1 MPPRLT
7 NNYSNETKSQIKQ
20 ADLVL
25 LVCDFD
31 GAIVP
36 LPQTPEEVH
45 MAETVHDHL
54 QKISKIESVRFAV
67 ISGRAPLDL
76 KERIGLA
83 DCHYLCN
90 HGLEISGPE
99 LNFHHS
105 SAERLRDAIHA
116 AANTLR
122 VQLRVDR
129 VIIEDRGLTAA
140 LNYRNVL
147 ESQVSSLLAKARNL
161 LANGVH
167 SRQIRIEPG
176 RRSLE
181 ILPAVDW
188 DRGKA
193 TKMLYQNFRAIY
205 PESKILLLY
214 VGAEAMDEPA
224 FKYAHE
230 VGIPYRVTQ
239 SRDTTARYYLK
250 MQTEIS
256 RLLKI
261 VRDAAPKKAP
271 ERATEK
277 EKIVL

>member
-7 NNYSNETKSQIKQ
+7 NNYTNETKSQIKQ
-20 ADLVL
+20 AGLVL
-25 LVCDFD
+25 LICDFD
-31 GAIVP
+31 GALVP

-54 QKISKIESVRFAV
+54 ENICQIESVRFGV
-67 ISGRAPLDL
+67 ISARAPLDL
-76 KERIGLA
+76 KEKIPLPN
-83 DCHYLCN
+83 CHYLCN

-99 LNFHHS
+99 VNFHHA
-105 SAERLRDAIHA
+105 SAEKLRDAIHD

-129 VIIEDRGLTAA
+129 TIIEDRGLTAA

-147 ESQVSSLLAKARNL
+147 ESQVSSLLAKAKNL
-161 LANGVH
+161 LASGV
-167 SRQIRIEPG
+167 SARKIRIEEG

-181 ILPAVDW
+181 IVPAVDW

-193 TKMLYQNFRAIY
+193 VKMLCQNFKAIH
-205 PESKILLLY
+205 PDTQIVLLY

-224 FKYAHE
+224 FKYTRQ

-239 SRDTTARYYLK
+239 TRETSARYYLK

-256 RLLKI
+256 RLLRL
-261 VRDAAPKKAP
+261 VRENAKTKAP
-271 ERATEK
+271 PKRMERM
-277 EKIVL
+277 VL